1 MSSEAN
7 PLRLYV
13 THAWSADDEYLRV
26 FEFLESARNFY
37 YRNQSRPDQRPSG
50 GREPELD
57 ALRRQIDSA
66 EVVMCL
72 AAQYAQS
79 AFWLDFQVTY
89 AKATRKAVVLLA
101 CFGTAGGLPPTLA
114 AQADETVEWNERAM
128 VDALR
133 RQGRH
138 EQTRRWETIDFKL
151 D

>member
-1 MSSEAN
+1 M
-7 PLRLYV
+7 
-13 THAWSADDEYLRV
+13 
-26 FEFLESARNFY
+26 
-37 YRNQSRPDQRPSG
+37 
-50 GREPELD
+50 
-57 ALRRQIDSA
+57 
-66 EVVMCL
+66 
-72 AAQYAQS
+72 
-79 AFWLDFQVTY
+79 
-89 AKATRKAVVLLA
+89 LLA

>member
-1 MSSEAN
+1 MSSERD

-37 YRNQSRPDQRPSG
+37 YRNLSRPDQRPAG

-66 EVVMCL
+66 EVVLCL
-72 AAQYAQS
+72 AGQYTQA
-79 AFWLDFQVTY
+79 AFWLDFEVTY
-89 AKATRKAVVLLA
+89 AKAIRKPVVLLT
-101 CFGTAGGLPPTLA
+101 CFGTGSALPPTLA

-138 EQTRRWETIDFKL
+138 EQTNRWETIEFTPD
-151 D
+151 